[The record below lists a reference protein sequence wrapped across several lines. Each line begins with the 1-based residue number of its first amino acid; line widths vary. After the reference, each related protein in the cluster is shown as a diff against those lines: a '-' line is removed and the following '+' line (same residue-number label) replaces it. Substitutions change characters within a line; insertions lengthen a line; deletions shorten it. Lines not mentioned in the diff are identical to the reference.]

1 MIGKKI
7 LVVDDEIH
15 IVHVVSIKL
24 RNKGYDVVSTDN
36 GADAYDMV
44 CKDKPDL
51 VITDLQMPVLNGLEL
66 VEKLRSGP
74 DTKTI
79 PVIMLTAR
87 SHAVTSEQQQQLGIH
102 LCLSKPFSPR
112 ELLVHVEEALFHTD
126 PSSPAITESSECL

>member
-44 CKDKPDL
+44 CRDKPDL
-51 VITDLQMPVLNGLEL
+51 IITDLQMPVLNGLEL

-112 ELLVHVEEALFHTD
+112 ELLVHVEEALFHTAQ
-126 PSSPAITESSECL
+126 SSSAITESSECL

>member
-24 RNKGYDVVSTDN
+24 RNKGYDVVSADN
-36 GADAYDMV
+36 GEDAYGMI
-44 CKDKPDL
+44 CKDMPDL
-51 VITDLQMPVLNGLEL
+51 VITDMQMPVLTGLEL
-66 VEKLRSGP
+66 VEKLRSHHE
-74 DTKTI
+74 TNAI

-87 SHAVTSEQQQQLGIH
+87 SHAVSSEQQEQLGIH

-112 ELLVHVEEALFHTD
+112 ELLVHVEEVLFHTD
-126 PSSPAITESSECL
+126 RPLTPATKSSQYL